1 MLVERVIRSLQDS
14 MEEAGLKHQRLTATG
29 LQTLCKLIENDH
41 NNLPLGFKFGRDQD
55 NTEVLKI
62 LTPNMLRLGRI
73 NTRALSGP
81 LRLPTGASE
90 MVEKVIKACDSYIP
104 KLLFKPKWFRDDVDL
119 KIGFLVYF
127 KKSNTELGEGTW
139 IFCKISAIDR
149 SRDNLIRKVTV
160 KYRNASENQDRETER
175 TVRNVVKV
183 WSEDD

>member
-1 MLVERVIRSLQDS
+1 MGSPPFSSSEKIWDFLVPLLVERVIRSLQDS

-90 MVEKVIKACDSYIP
+90 MVEKVIRP
-104 KLLFKPKWFRDDVDL
+104 TRPGLKLGL
-119 KIGFLVYF
+119 KLYSQAPI
-127 KKSNTELGEGTW
+127 
-139 IFCKISAIDR
+139 
-149 SRDNLIRKVTV
+149 
-160 KYRNASENQDRETER
+160 
-175 TVRNVVKV
+175 
-183 WSEDD
+183 